1 MGFAVPDKNE
11 SFCRAH
17 NKFISGEL
25 LFSLGVLMGE
35 NRLVYMDHAATTFIK
50 PEVVE
55 TMLPFLKDHFGNPSS
70 LYSIGREGKE
80 AVETARE
87 KLAKALG
94 ASPEEIYFT
103 SGGTESDNWAVKGTA
118 FARRKKGKH
127 IITIPI
133 EHHAVLYP
141 CKYLETKGF
150 DVTYLPVDE
159 YGLVDPAELEAA
171 IREDTILISVMYAN
185 NEIGT
190 IEPISEIGKVAG
202 EHGVP
207 FHTDAVQA
215 IGNFSLDLKGKD
227 RDVNMLSLSAHKFY
241 GPKGIGALYI
251 REGTE
256 IDSYIH
262 GGAQEK
268 GKRAG
273 TENVAGIAGMGKA
286 IELAT
291 ANIEK
296 HAEKIRKMRD
306 RLRKGIM
313 EIPHCRLNG
322 HPEKRLPGN
331 LNFSFEYIEG
341 ESLLL
346 MLDQMGI
353 CSSTGSACSSGSL
366 DPSHVLSAIGVPPE
380 IAQGSLRLTLGD
392 ANTEEDV
399 DYVLEVLP
407 QVVEKL
413 RAISP
418 FYKPSDV
425 CEK

>member
-1 MGFAVPDKNE
+1 
-11 SFCRAH
+11 
-17 NKFISGEL
+17 
-25 LFSLGVLMGE
+25 MGE
-35 NRLVYMDHAATTFIK
+35 KRLVYMDHAATTFTK

-55 TMLPFLKDHFGNPSS
+55 AMLPFLKEHFGNPSS

-80 AVETARE
+80 NVETARE

-94 ASPEEIYFT
+94 AKPEEIYFT

-127 IITIPI
+127 IITTLI

-141 CKYLETKGF
+141 CEYLETQGF
-150 DVTYLPVDE
+150 DVTYLPVDH

-190 IEPISEIGKVAG
+190 IEPILEIGQVAR
-202 EHGVP
+202 EHAIP
-207 FHTDAVQA
+207 FHTDAVQV
-215 IGNFSLDLKGKD
+215 IGKVPLDMQEKHKD
-227 RDVNMLSLSAHKFY
+227 VDMLSLSSHKFY
-241 GPKGIGALYI
+241 GPKGVGALYI

-256 IDSYIH
+256 IDNYMH
-262 GGAQEK
+262 GGAQES

-273 TENVAGIAGMGKA
+273 TENVAGIVGMGKA

-291 ANIEK
+291 ANIED
-296 HAEKIRKMRD
+296 HNEKMREMRD
-306 RLRKGIM
+306 RLMTGILD
-313 EIPHCRLNG
+313 IPYCRLNG
-322 HPEKRLPGN
+322 HLEKRLPEN
-331 LNFSFEYIEG
+331 LNFSFEHIEG

-353 CSSTGSACSSGSL
+353 CCSTGSACSSGSPE
-366 DPSHVLSAIGVPPE
+366 PSHVLRAIGVPPKT
-380 IAQGSLRLTLGD
+380 AQGSLRLTLGD
-392 ANTEEDV
+392 ANSKEDI

-407 QVVEKL
+407 EAVGKL

-418 FYKPSDV
+418 FYKPEST
-425 CEK
+425 CEN

>member
-1 MGFAVPDKNE
+1 
-11 SFCRAH
+11 
-17 NKFISGEL
+17 
-25 LFSLGVLMGE
+25 MGE
-35 NRLVYMDHAATTFIK
+35 NRFVYMDHAATTFIK

-70 LYSIGREGKE
+70 LYLIGREAKE
-80 AVETARE
+80 AVENARE

-94 ASPEEIYFT
+94 ARPEEIYFT

-127 IITIPI
+127 IVTTPV
-133 EHHAVLYP
+133 EHHAVLCP
-141 CKYLETKGF
+141 CEYLETQGF
-150 DVTYLPVDE
+150 EVTYLPVDK
-159 YGLVDPAELEAA
+159 YGLVNPSELEAA
-171 IREDTILISVMYAN
+171 IRKDTILISVMYAN

-190 IEPISEIGKVAG
+190 IEPIPEIGRIAR
-202 EHGVP
+202 EHEIP

-215 IGNFSLDLKGKD
+215 IGNIFLDLHGKD
-227 RDVNMLSLSAHKFY
+227 KDVDMLSLSSHKFY

-256 IDSYIH
+256 IDNYMH
-262 GGAQEK
+262 GGAQERE
-268 GKRAG
+268 KRAG

-286 IELAT
+286 IELVT
-291 ANIEK
+291 ANVEE
-296 HAEKIRKMRD
+296 HSEKIQKMRD
-306 RLRKGIM
+306 RLKEGIL
-313 EIPHCRLNG
+313 EIPYCRLNG
-322 HPEKRLPGN
+322 HPEKRLSGN

-346 MLDQMGI
+346 MLDQRGI

-392 ANTEEDV
+392 ANTEEDI

-407 QVVEKL
+407 QVIEKL

-418 FYKPSDV
+418 FYKPASV

>member
-1 MGFAVPDKNE
+1 
-11 SFCRAH
+11 
-17 NKFISGEL
+17 
-25 LFSLGVLMGE
+25 MGE
-35 NRLVYMDHAATTFIK
+35 NRFVYMDHAATTFIK

-55 TMLPFLKDHFGNPSS
+55 TMLPFLKEHFGNPSS

-80 AVETARE
+80 AVEAARE
-87 KLAKALG
+87 KLARGLG
-94 ASPEEIYFT
+94 AEPEEIYFT

-118 FARRKKGKH
+118 FTSRKKGKH
-127 IITIPI
+127 VITTPI

-141 CKYLETKGF
+141 CEYLETQGF
-150 DVTYLPVDE
+150 DVTYLPVDM

-171 IREDTILISVMYAN
+171 IREDTILISVIYAN

-190 IEPISEIGKVAG
+190 IEPISDIGKVAR
-202 EHGVP
+202 EHEIP

-215 IGNFSLDLKGKD
+215 IGNISLDLQGKD
-227 RDVNMLSLSAHKFY
+227 KDVDMLSLSSHKFY

-256 IDSYIH
+256 IDNYMH
-262 GGAQEK
+262 GGAQER
-268 GKRAG
+268 GRRAG

-296 HAEKIRKMRD
+296 HNEKIMKMRD
-306 RLRKGIM
+306 RLMAGIL
-313 EIPHCRLNG
+313 EIPSCRLNG
-322 HPEKRLPGN
+322 HPEKRLSGN

-392 ANTEEDV
+392 ANSEEDI
-399 DYVLEVLP
+399 DYVLKVLP
-407 QVVEKL
+407 EVVGKL

-418 FYKPSDV
+418 FYKPASV

>member
-1 MGFAVPDKNE
+1 
-11 SFCRAH
+11 
-17 NKFISGEL
+17 
-25 LFSLGVLMGE
+25 MGE
-35 NRLVYMDHAATTFIK
+35 NRFVYMDHAATTFVK

-55 TMLPFLKDHFGNPSS
+55 TMLPFLKEHFGNPSS
-70 LYSIGREGKE
+70 LYSIGRESKE
-80 AVETARE
+80 AVEAARE

-94 ASPEEIYFT
+94 ARPEEIYFT

-118 FARRKKGKH
+118 FTRRKKGKH
-127 IITIPI
+127 IITTPV

-141 CKYLETKGF
+141 CKYLEAQGF

-159 YGLVDPAELEAA
+159 YGLVDPVELETA
-171 IREDTILISVMYAN
+171 IRKDTILISVMYAN

-190 IEPISEIGKVAG
+190 IEPIPEIGKIAR
-202 EHGVP
+202 EHEIP

-215 IGNFSLDLKGKD
+215 IGNISLDMHGKEK
-227 RDVNMLSLSAHKFY
+227 DVDMLSLSSHKFY
-241 GPKGIGALYI
+241 GPKGIGALYV
-251 REGTE
+251 RKGTE
-256 IDSYIH
+256 LDNYMH
-262 GGAQEK
+262 GGAQER

-273 TENVAGIAGMGKA
+273 TENVAGIAGLGKA
-286 IELAT
+286 IELVT
-291 ANIEK
+291 ADIEEHSK
-296 HAEKIRKMRD
+296 KLRKMRD
-306 RLRKGIM
+306 RLMAGIL
-313 EIPHCRLNG
+313 EIPSCRLNG

-366 DPSHVLSAIGVPPE
+366 DPSHVLRAIGVPQE

-392 ANTEEDV
+392 ANSEDDI

-407 QVVEKL
+407 EVVGKL

-418 FYKPSDV
+418 FYKPESV

>member
-1 MGFAVPDKNE
+1 
-11 SFCRAH
+11 
-17 NKFISGEL
+17 
-25 LFSLGVLMGE
+25 MGE

-50 PEVVE
+50 PEVAE
-55 TMLPFLKDHFGNPSS
+55 TMLPFIRDHFGNPSS

-94 ASPEEIYFT
+94 ARSEEIYFT

-118 FARRKKGKH
+118 FARRKKGNH

-141 CKYLETKGF
+141 CEYLETQGF
-150 DVTYLPVDE
+150 EVTYLPVDE
-159 YGLVDPAELEAA
+159 YGLVDPEELEDA

-190 IEPISEIGKVAG
+190 IEPIPEIGKIAR
-202 EHGVP
+202 EHEIP

-215 IGNFSLDLKGKD
+215 IGNIPLDLNGKD
-227 RDVNMLSLSAHKFY
+227 KDVDMLSLSSHKFY
-241 GPKGIGALYI
+241 GPKGTGALYI

-256 IDSYIH
+256 IDSYMH
-262 GGAQEK
+262 GGAQER

-291 ANIEK
+291 ANIEE
-296 HAEKIRKMRD
+296 HSEKIRKMRD
-306 RLRKGIM
+306 RLRAGIM
-313 EIPHCRLNG
+313 EIPFCRLNG

-331 LNFSFEYIEG
+331 LNFSFKYIEG

-346 MLDQMGI
+346 MLDQFGI

-366 DPSHVLSAIGVPPE
+366 NPSHVLSAIGVPPE
-380 IAQGSLRLTLGD
+380 TAQGSLRLTLGD
-392 ANTEEDV
+392 ANTEEDI

-407 QVVEKL
+407 EVVGKL

-418 FYKPSDV
+418 FYRLTDE

>member
-1 MGFAVPDKNE
+1 
-11 SFCRAH
+11 
-17 NKFISGEL
+17 
-25 LFSLGVLMGE
+25 MGE
-35 NRLVYMDHAATTFIK
+35 NRFVYMDHAATTFIK
-50 PEVVE
+50 TEVLE
-55 TMLPFLKDHFGNPSS
+55 TMLPFLREHFGNPSS
-70 LYSIGREGKE
+70 LYSIGREAKE

-94 ASPEEIYFT
+94 ARPEEIYFT

-118 FARRKKGKH
+118 FARQKEGRH
-127 IITIPI
+127 IITTPI

-141 CKYLETKGF
+141 CEYLETKGF

-171 IREDTILISVMYAN
+171 IREDTILISIMYAN

-190 IEPISEIGKVAG
+190 IEPVPEIGKVAR
-202 EHGVP
+202 EHGIP

-215 IGNFSLDLKGKD
+215 IGNIPLDLHGKD
-227 RDVNMLSLSAHKFY
+227 RNVDMLSLSSHKFY
-241 GPKGIGALYI
+241 GPKGVGALYV
-251 REGTE
+251 REGVD
-256 IDSYIH
+256 IDNYMH
-262 GGAQEK
+262 GGAQES

-291 ANIEK
+291 ANIEE
-296 HAEKIRKMRD
+296 HSEKIRKMRD
-306 RLRKGIM
+306 SLRAGIL
-313 EIPHCRLNG
+313 EIPHLRLNG

-346 MLDQMGI
+346 MLDQMGV

-366 DPSHVLSAIGVPPE
+366 DPSHVLRAIGVPPE

-392 ANTEEDV
+392 ANSEEDIY
-399 DYVLEVLP
+399 YVLDVLP
-407 QVVEKL
+407 QVIEKL

-418 FYKPSDV
+418 FYKPPDA

>member
-1 MGFAVPDKNE
+1 MPDKNE

-50 PEVVE
+50 QEVVE

-215 IGNFSLDLKGKD
+215 TGNFSLDLKGKD

-268 GKRAG
+268 RKRAG

>member
-1 MGFAVPDKNE
+1 
-11 SFCRAH
+11 
-17 NKFISGEL
+17 
-25 LFSLGVLMGE
+25 MGE

-55 TMLPFLKDHFGNPSS
+55 TMLPFLKEHFGNPSS
-70 LYSIGREGKE
+70 LYSIGRESKE

-94 ASPEEIYFT
+94 AKLEEIYFT

-118 FARRKKGKH
+118 FAMRKKGKH
-127 IITIPI
+127 IITTPI

-141 CKYLETKGF
+141 CEYLETQGF
-150 DVTYLPVDE
+150 DVTYLPVDG
-159 YGLVDPAELEAA
+159 YGLIDPAELEAA
-171 IREDTILISVMYAN
+171 IREDTILISIMYAN

-190 IEPISEIGKVAG
+190 IEPIQEIGKVAS
-202 EHGVP
+202 EHRIP

-215 IGNFSLDLKGKD
+215 IGNIPLDLNGKD
-227 RDVNMLSLSAHKFY
+227 KNVDMLSLSSHKFY

-251 REGTE
+251 RQGTE
-256 IDSYIH
+256 IDNYMH
-262 GGAQEK
+262 GGAQER

-291 ANIEK
+291 ANIEE
-296 HAEKIRKMRD
+296 HSEKIRKMRD
-306 RLRKGIM
+306 RLREGIM
-313 EIPHCRLNG
+313 QIPECRLNG

-346 MLDQMGI
+346 MLDQMGV

-366 DPSHVLSAIGVPPE
+366 NPSHVLSAIGVPPE

-392 ANTEEDV
+392 ANSEEDI

-407 QVVEKL
+407 EVVGKL

-418 FYKPSDV
+418 FYKPDNA

>member
-1 MGFAVPDKNE
+1 
-11 SFCRAH
+11 
-17 NKFISGEL
+17 
-25 LFSLGVLMGE
+25 MGE
-35 NRLVYMDHAATTFIK
+35 NRFVYMDHAATTFIK
-50 PEVVE
+50 PEVIE
-55 TMLPFLKDHFGNPSS
+55 TMLPFLREHFGNPSS

-94 ASPEEIYFT
+94 AKSQEIYFT

-118 FARRKKGKH
+118 FNRRKKGKH
-127 IITIPI
+127 IITTPI

-141 CKYLETKGF
+141 CEYLETQGF

-171 IREDTILISVMYAN
+171 IRKDTILISVMYAN

-190 IEPISEIGKVAG
+190 IEPIQEIGEVAK
-202 EHGVP
+202 EHEIP

-215 IGNFSLDLKGKD
+215 IGNIPLDLQGKD
-227 RDVNMLSLSAHKFY
+227 KDVDMLSLSSHKFY

-256 IDSYIH
+256 IDSYMH

-268 GKRAG
+268 EKRAG
-273 TENVAGIAGMGKA
+273 TENVAGIVGMGKA

-291 ANIEK
+291 ANIEE
-296 HAEKIRKMRD
+296 HSEKLKKMRD
-306 RLRKGIM
+306 RLRAGIL
-313 EIPHCRLNG
+313 EIPECRLNG

-331 LNFSFEYIEG
+331 LNFSFKYIEG

-380 IAQGSLRLTLGD
+380 ISQGSLRLTLGD
-392 ANTEEDV
+392 ANSEGDV

-407 QVVEKL
+407 KIVERL

-418 FYKPSDV
+418 FYKPASV